1 MNLFYCPQHWG
12 KLGEAREPLQ
22 LLDEMRSG
30 LSAALIYS
38 ASPLTSVNR
47 HNQKLAVGPGQEI
60 MLAPGQTQEAT
71 LCAGTWVRWLARHVW
86 QARVGQRGSAWW
98 HWHRVQQTLL

>member
-1 MNLFYCPQHWG
+1 MNSFSYPHHWG

-47 HNQKLAVGPGQEI
+47 RNQKLAAGLGQEI

-71 LCAGTWVRWLARHVW
+71 LCAGMWVHRLA
-86 QARVGQRGSAWW
+86 
-98 HWHRVQQTLL
+98 